1 MSDKALIDRSRLSE
15 IAVTSDGVA
24 ATNMAA
30 VAAMADVLASSGL
43 AVPPHCRGKADV
55 CRGIVITAMRFGLDP
70 YAVAAKSYVVGD
82 KLAYESQFWHAC
94 LTQAGILSRRLR
106 DRYTGEGGARQCE
119 ITGWIRGE
127 DEPFVLTSPKFADI
141 TPKNSP
147 LWKSNPDLQL
157 YYWTVRNWSR
167 KYCPEVMLGLYT
179 ADELE
184 PSGTPTC
191 VTQVTPRTAAEL
203 MAARPAP
210 AFVEPTP
217 EPVPEVVEPPVAD
230 YTADLQAFEV
240 AVAECETAEQLL
252 AIGKG
257 MAATTKDWAAK
268 DVEWA
273 RGHYAARKAQLTGA
287 TT

>member
-70 YAVAAKSYVVGD
+70 YAVAAKSYVVSD
-82 KLAYESQFWHAC
+82 KLAYEAQFWHAC
-94 LTQAGILSRRLR
+94 LTQSGIMSRRLR
-106 DRYTGEGGARQCE
+106 ERYTGEGGGRQCE
-119 ITGWIRGE
+119 ITGWIKGE
-127 DEPFVLTSPKFADI
+127 EEPFVLTSPRFDAI

-184 PSGTPTC
+184 PIGTPTRI
-191 VTQVTPRTAAEL
+191 TQTPRSTADL

-210 AFVEPTP
+210 AFVEPV
-217 EPVPEVVEPPVAD
+217 EVEPEPVAD

-240 AVAECETAEQLL
+240 AVSECESADQLL
-252 AIGKG
+252 TIGKQ
-257 MAATTKDWAAK
+257 MAATTKGWAES
-268 DVEWA
+268 DIEWA
-273 RGHYAARKAQLTGA
+273 RGHYAARKAQLAGGGA
-287 TT
+287 